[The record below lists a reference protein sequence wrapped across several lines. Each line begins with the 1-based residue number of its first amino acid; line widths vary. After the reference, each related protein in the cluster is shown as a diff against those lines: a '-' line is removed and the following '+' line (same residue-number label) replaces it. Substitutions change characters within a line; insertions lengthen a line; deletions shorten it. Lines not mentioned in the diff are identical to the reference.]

1 MMTGEFAVL
10 LASAMVISVGALVQ
24 MARRAVS
31 AFRAI
36 RNELA
41 VMPETREL
49 RFTIT
54 ETVVSWNDGTVV
66 ALPVRQPRLARP
78 LLAPVLA
85 AA

>member
-41 VMPETREL
+41 AMPETREL